1 MAFNGRS
8 PIAVDGMLE
17 KDPMKFDSYWLDT
30 RPAFRAGCEG
40 PVEGRADVVVIG
52 GGFTGLSAA
61 LALAQRGVSVVV
73 LEAAQI
79 AGEASGRNGG
89 QCNTGVAQDYASLVA
104 RVGAEPARQFY
115 RAYESAVRSV
125 EAIVAEHAID
135 CDFRHA
141 GKLKLAAKPKHFEG
155 LAKTFDVLR
164 REVDPDVELI
174 EPSRIRDEIAS
185 DGFYGGLLQRNGVQM
200 HMGKFGVGLAQAAVR
215 AGARIY
221 EQAAVTRLERIEGE
235 RHAITCT
242 RGTLV
247 ADRVLVATGAS
258 QHGPFA
264 WFRRRIAP
272 VGSFIVVTEP
282 LPDAQLNRL
291 FPHRRAYVTSRQIGN
306 YFRVTPDN
314 RLLFGG
320 RARFAMSSPRSDA
333 KSGEILRAGMA
344 GYFPELADV
353 RLDYCWG
360 GLVDITADRLPRA
373 GQHDGLYYSM
383 GYSGHGVQMSVHM
396 GRVMAD
402 VLYGAAASNPW
413 RELDWPAMP
422 GHFGHAW
429 FLPFVGAYYRMQDF
443 LH

>member
-8 PIAVDGMLE
+8 PIAVAGMLE

-40 PVEGRADVVVIG
+40 PVEGRADVAVIG

-104 RVGAEPARQFY
+104 RIGAEPARQFY

-164 REVDPDVELI
+164 REVDPDIELI

-185 DGFYGGLLQRNGVQM
+185 DGFHGGLLQRNGVQM

-344 GYFPELADV
+344 GYFPELAHV

>member
-1 MAFNGRS
+1 MK
-8 PIAVDGMLE
+8 LE
-17 KDPMKFDSYWLDT
+17 SYWLDT
-30 RPAFRAGCEG
+30 RPAFRDGREG
-40 PVEGRADVVVIG
+40 PVEGHAEVVVIG

-61 LALAQRGVSVVV
+61 LELASRGVQVTV
-73 LEAAQI
+73 LEAGQI

-89 QCNTGVAQDYASLVA
+89 QCNTGLAHDYASLA
-104 RVGAEPARQFY
+104 QKIGAPQAKAFY
-115 RAYESAVRSV
+115 RAYESAVATVDS
-125 EAIVAEHAID
+125 IVTTHGID
-135 CDFRHA
+135 CDFMRT
-141 GKLKLAAKPKHFEG
+141 GKLKLAAKPEHF
-155 LAKTFDVLR
+155 AKLEKTYEVLL
-164 REVDPDVELI
+164 REVDQDIELI
-174 EPSRIRDEIAS
+174 PRERLRAEIGS
-185 DGFYGGLLQRNGVQM
+185 EGFYGGLLQRNGAQM

-215 AGARIY
+215 HGARIF
-221 EQAAVTRLERIEGE
+221 EQAPVTQMKRLDGE
-235 RHAITCT
+235 RYEITCA
-242 RGTLV
+242 RGTIR

-258 QHGPFA
+258 QLGPFQ

-282 LPDAQLNRL
+282 LPREQLERL
-291 FPHRRAYVTSRQIGN
+291 FPTRRAYVTSRHIGN

-320 RARFAMSSPRSDA
+320 RARFAMSSPRSDE
-333 KSGEILRAGMA
+333 KSGQILRAGLA
-344 GYFPELADV
+344 AYFPELANV

-373 GQHDGLYYSM
+373 GQHEGLYYSM

-402 VLYGAAASNPW
+402 VLYGAGASNPW
-413 RELDWPAMP
+413 RDLAWPAIP

-429 FLPFVGAYYRMQDF
+429 FLPFVGAYYRLQDI